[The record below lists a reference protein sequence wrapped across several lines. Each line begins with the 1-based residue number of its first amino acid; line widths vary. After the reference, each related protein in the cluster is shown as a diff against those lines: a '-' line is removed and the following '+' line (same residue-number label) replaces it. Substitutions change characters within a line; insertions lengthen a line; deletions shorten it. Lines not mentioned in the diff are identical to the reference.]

1 MSCTLQEVLDA
12 LELKLRVAEDNIK
25 SIQEIVDDCKKDAT
39 EIRNTIKE
47 IVNIL

>member
-1 MSCTLQEVLDA
+1 MSCTLQEVLEA
-12 LELKLRVAEDNIK
+12 LELKLRTAESNIK
-25 SIQEIVDDCKKDAT
+25 AIQGIVDDCKKDAA

>member
-25 SIQEIVDDCKKDAT
+25 SIQEIVDDCKKDTT